1 MFGWFVDNCCTINIF
16 WLSSVLEHDMVECIF
31 DHLNILIKLVF
42 QKLLNTNEIYS
53 ILNDTGIQH
62 KLHASTKSR
71 F

>member
-16 WLSSVLEHDMVECIF
+16 WLSSVLVHDMVECIF
-31 DHLNILIKLVF
+31 DHLNISIKLVF

-53 ILNDTGIQH
+53 ILNDTRIQH